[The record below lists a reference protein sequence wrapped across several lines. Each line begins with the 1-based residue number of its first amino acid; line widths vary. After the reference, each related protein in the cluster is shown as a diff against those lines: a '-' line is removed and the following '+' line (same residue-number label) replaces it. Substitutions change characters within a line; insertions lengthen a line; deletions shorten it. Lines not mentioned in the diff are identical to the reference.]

1 MIKMDNSIEITYTVL
16 VAVKQNDIYVYLF
29 NRVFKTNWKFLNL
42 LIVLILK
49 VLSDFFVDLK

>member
-29 NRVFKTNWKFLNL
+29 NRVFKTN
-42 LIVLILK
+42 
-49 VLSDFFVDLK
+49 